1 MSNLNLDL
9 KQIVKSGV
17 IGKANTPYVSFKLGT
32 SNKCAFNFTGENPV
46 ENETLGEFLD
56 RTMSDLTMEEWSKV
70 DENGETQSHRN
81 YTIRL
86 SFE

>member
-9 KQIVKSGV
+9 KQVVKSGV
-17 IGKANTPYVSFKLGT
+17 VGTANTPFISFKLGT
-32 SNKCAFNFTGENPV
+32 SNKCAFNFTGVSPV

-56 RTMSDLTMEEWSKV
+56 RTMSDLTMETWSKV
-70 DENGETQSHRN
+70 NESGETESHQN
-81 YTIRL
+81 FVVRL

>member
-1 MSNLNLDL
+1 MLQGIDL
-9 KQIVKSGV
+9 KQIVKSNV
-17 IGKANTPYVSFKLGT
+17 IGVAQTPYIAFKINGA
-32 SNKCAFNFTGENPV
+32 NKCAFNFTGVTPN

-70 DENGETQSHRN
+70 DDNGETQSHRN
-81 YTIRL
+81 FTIRL